1 MKCNGKVAFRTK
13 REAEE
18 FIEYGV
24 TDGQNMVAYLCSVHK
39 CWHIGHP
46 KPYEENPPN
55 RVQLLIDE
63 LNQNSED

>member
-1 MKCNGKVAFRTK
+1 MKCNGKLTFHTK

-24 TDGQNMVAYLCSVHK
+24 TDGQNMVAYTCSVHK
-39 CWHIGHP
+39 CWHIGHH
-46 KPYEENPPN
+46 KEYKGNPTN

-63 LNQNSED
+63 LNQNKED